1 MGGEAAET
9 DLKQQRT
16 AERLDLVKLG
26 TLHVDGDKHPVKIIN
41 ISYKGMK
48 IWGLELEVNQ
58 KVTIEWRKGEKI
70 DACVVWSIGEA
81 AGLSFETDLEDSHPL
96 MEMVS

>member
-1 MGGEAAET
+1 MGGEAAES
-9 DLKQQRT
+9 DPKQQRA

-48 IWGLELEVNQ
+48 IWGLELEVDQ

-70 DACVVWSIGEA
+70 DANVVWSIGEA
-81 AGLSFETDLEDSHPL
+81 AGLVFEGVLDEAHPL
-96 MEMVS
+96 MEMVT